1 MRVPYSWLREYCD
14 PGIEPGGLA
23 ERLAMTGTEVERV
36 GTIGPPSADGFV
48 VGRVLSA
55 ESHPNADRLRVCT
68 VDTGDGE
75 RTIVCGAP
83 NVAAGQTVPVAL
95 PGATLPGG
103 MEIGMAKLRGV
114 ESAGMICS
122 ATELELGESPDGIL
136 VLAEDGSGAPYPP
149 ITGKKR
155 TGSLVPGTPLDQVL
169 PVGEPVLELEVTP
182 NRVDCFGV
190 YGVAREVHAI
200 SGAALA
206 AEPWAEDAPADGKGE
221 AGDYASVTVEVP
233 DLCPRFTARV
243 FTDVTIAPSPA
254 WLQARL
260 AAAGQRPINNVVDIT
275 NYVMLLTA
283 QPLHAFDLDKVPN
296 GALTVRAAK
305 NGEKMTTLDDVERT
319 LDVETVLVCDSDG
332 PSGVAGIMGGQ
343 VSEVS
348 GDTTSVLLEAANWNG
363 TNILRTSRML
373 SLRSEASS
381 RFEKQLH
388 PELCMRAQRI
398 ASRLMVELCGAK
410 LLPGTIDVAAEVPEP
425 RRLTLRGER
434 VEKILGMAIEQADQV
449 AYLERLGFGVETAGA
464 DLEVTVPPDRHYD
477 VTREIDLIEEVGRV
491 HGLDEHLP
499 STLPAVAGR
508 VGGLTREQ
516 RLRRRAE
523 DTMRALGFDEVVGW
537 SFTDPGEP
545 ERLRI
550 PADDPQA
557 NGVVLSNPL
566 SEDQSVLRTT
576 VLGSL
581 LDIAQSNQ
589 AHGASAVTIFES
601 ARIYL
606 KAPPTGRYVKSDLTY
621 RPVGP
626 LAGGFLGGREA
637 PCYEPHRVGALAVEG
652 LSGGSWRGDGEPADF
667 FALKGVLGALGGQLG
682 APLAFEPAERPFLHP
697 GRTATIL
704 AGGETA
710 GWIGE
715 LHPLVARAWDLDA
728 AVAFEVDLAAL
739 VGAATAGEETF
750 EDVTSFPAVNQDIAV
765 VVPTEVSAAQLR
777 AAVLAAGGEL
787 LRSAEVFDLYEG
799 EQVGEGHKSVALR
812 LEFRAPDRTLT
823 DEEVAERR
831 AAIEAGLAEIGGT
844 LRG

>member
-14 PGIEPGGLA
+14 PGTGPGQLA

-36 GTIGPPSADGFV
+36 GVVGPPTAEGFV

-55 ESHPNADRLRVCT
+55 EPHPNADRLRVCT

-103 MEIGMAKLRGV
+103 HKIGKAKLRGV
-114 ESAGMICS
+114 ESAGMICAS
-122 ATELELGESPDGIL
+122 SELELGEGPPGIL
-136 VLAEDGSGAPYPP
+136 VLEDDH
-149 ITGKKR
+149 
-155 TGSLVPGTPLDQVL
+155 LVPGTPLAEVL
-169 PVGEPVLELEVTP
+169 PIAEPVLELEVTP

-200 SGAALA
+200 SAAPLA
-206 AEPWAEDAPADGKGE
+206 AEPWAEDAPAEGE
-221 AGDYASVTVEVP
+221 GEVGDYASVAVEVP
-233 DLCPRFTARV
+233 GLCPRFTARV

-260 AAAGQRPINNVVDIT
+260 TAAGQRPINNVVDIT
-275 NYVMLLTA
+275 NYAMLLTA
-283 QPLHAFDLDKVPN
+283 QPLHAFDLDKVPD
-296 GALTVRAAK
+296 GALAIRAAAE
-305 NGEKMTTLDDVERT
+305 GEKMKTLDDVERT
-319 LDVETVLVCDSDG
+319 FDAETVVVCDDNG
-332 PSGVAGIMGGQ
+332 PSGIAGIMGGQ

-348 GDTTSVLLEAANWNG
+348 EETTRVLLEVATWNG

-373 SLRSEASS
+373 GLRSEASS

-398 ASRLMVELCGAK
+398 ASRLLVELCGAK
-410 LLPGTIDVAAEVPEP
+410 LVPGTIDVAAEIPEP
-425 RRLTLRGER
+425 RKLLLRGER
-434 VEKILGMAIEQADQV
+434 VEGLLGMRIEQADQ
-449 AYLERLGFGVETAGA
+449 ATYLERLGFGAEASGG

-477 VTREIDLIEEVGRV
+477 VTREVDLVEEVGRV

-523 DTMRALGFDEVVGW
+523 DAMRDLGFDEVVGW

-545 ERLRI
+545 GRLRI
-550 PADDPQA
+550 AADDPRA
-557 NGVVLSNPL
+557 SGIVLANPL
-566 SEDQSVLRTT
+566 SEDQSVMRTT

-581 LDIAQSNQ
+581 LDVAQRNLARGAEAIAL
-589 AHGASAVTIFES
+589 FES
-601 ARIYL
+601 GRVYLPIAASPQKPVAGTGNGGFDVLSGEFPGERQAPDREPHRIGCL
-606 KAPPTGRYVKSDLTY
+606 A
-621 RPVGP
+621 VGP
-626 LAGGFLGGREA
+626 LTAR
-637 PCYEPHRVGALAVEG
+637 
-652 LSGGSWRGDGEPADF
+652 SWRGGGEPADF
-667 FALKGVLGALGGQLG
+667 FALKGVLEGLVGQLG
-682 APLAFEPAERPFLHP
+682 AALSFEPAEEPFLHP
-697 GRTATIL
+697 GRSARISV
-704 AGGETA
+704 GGEVA

-715 LHPLVARAWDLDA
+715 LHPLVCRAWDVEA
-728 AVAFEVDLAAL
+728 AVAFEVDLAPLLA
-739 VGAATAGEETF
+739 VASAGEETF
-750 EDVTSFPAVNQDIAV
+750 ADVTTFPAVLQDLAV
-765 VVPTEVSAAQLR
+765 VVPDAVAAEDLR
-777 AAVLAAGGEL
+777 GAVRGAGGEL
-787 LRSAEVFDLYEG
+787 LHAATVFDLYAG
-799 EQVGEGHKSVALR
+799 EQLGEGRKSLALR

-823 DEEVAERR
+823 DDEVAERR
-831 AAIEAGLAEIGGT
+831 AAIEAELEKIGGT